1 MTLDVRQKIYM
12 QEFLKDK
19 RERKPR
25 TESYTNPNAEPATTE
40 ARDINW
46 EERTRKHKPTGPRK
60 EYKPRNNDDKPRAGE
75 ENIIYGLRPVIE
87 AIETEK
93 QIEKLYVKKGAE
105 GQLMADLRDLCYRS
119 RIRYQEVPVEKL
131 NRLTRGN
138 HQGVVA
144 VIAPIEYVGLEDIL
158 DRIPDDEKALIVVF
172 DGVTDVR
179 NFGAIARSAECAGAH
194 GLITPLK
201 NSAPVNGEA
210 IRSSA
215 GALTRIPVHRAGS
228 IRNTLK
234 TLAQQGMQIVAATE
248 KADTLLFDAD
258 LTGPTVIVMGNEESG
273 ISKEVLKLC
282 TCKAAIPMVGAIES
296 LNVSAAAAVMLFET
310 VRQRFCK

>member
-1 MTLDVRQKIYM
+1 MENN
-12 QEFLKDK
+12 EFFKDR

-25 TESYTNPNAEPATTE
+25 TQTTPQSEPDYVE
-40 ARDINW
+40 ARDLNW
-46 EERTRKHKPTGPRK
+46 EERTRHSHKPAPRR
-60 EYKPRNNDDKPRAGE
+60 EERPRWEERPRREEPKDD
-75 ENIIYGLRPVIE
+75 NIVFGLRPVIE

-93 QIEKLYVKKGAE
+93 QIEKIYVRKGAE
-105 GQLMADLRDLCYRS
+105 GQLMADLKDLCYRS

-144 VIAPIEYVGLEDIL
+144 VIAPIEYVALEDIL

-172 DGVTDVR
+172 DEVTDVR

-234 TLAQQGMQIVAATE
+234 TLSQAGMQIVAATE

-258 LTGPTVIVMGNEESG
+258 LTKPTVIVMGNEESG
-273 ISKEVLKLC
+273 IGKEVLKLC
-282 TCKAAIPMVGAIES
+282 DCKAAIPMVGRIES

-310 VRQRFCK
+310 VRQRYCKH